1 MRSAVGVAWLQGAG
15 PAESCHSTG
24 NREPLATCP
33 STPAPQATPGLSQC
47 PLLPAMP
54 SPLQL
59 LGPAAANWVRGAAA
73 GLVAVGRGLQ
83 AGGAT
88 AIMLWG
94 RTQLGLLLLTLTNP
108 QESRAQAKEGIDTSC
123 LRPPTS
129 AQTTAQVPMSSPGN
143 WPLPTGD
150 HSQMASL
157 GGRLSHLTLAP
168 SSQVRLIRT

>member
-1 MRSAVGVAWLQGAG
+1 MRSAVGVAWLHGAG

-24 NREPLATCP
+24 DRVPLATCP

-59 LGPAAANWVRGAAA
+59 LGPAAVNWVGGAAA
-73 GLVAVGRGLQ
+73 ELVAVGRGLQ
-83 AGGAT
+83 VGGAT
-88 AIMLWG
+88 AVMLWG
-94 RTQLGLLLLTLTNP
+94 HPQLGLLLLTLTDP
-108 QESRAQAKEGIDTSC
+108 QESRPQAKEGIDTSC
-123 LRPPTS
+123 LRPPAS
-129 AQTTAQVPMSSPGN
+129 AQTMAQVPTSSPGN

-157 GGRLSHLTLAP
+157 SGRLSHLTLAP
-168 SSQVRLIRT
+168 SSQTRLIKT